1 MKMRMLVTGGAGF
14 IGSNFIRY
22 ELSKHRDVEIFNL
35 DKLTYSGR
43 LENLRDLEKDSRYSF
58 VKGDIQDRTVVEK
71 IVKKGIDVIVNF
83 AAETHVDRS
92 IVEAGAFV
100 LTDVYGTY
108 NLLMAARNQG
118 VNRFIQIS
126 TDEIYGSMEKGSFK
140 ETDSL
145 NPSSPYSASKAGGDL
160 IAKAFHTTYGL
171 DVVISRSSNNF
182 GPYQYPEKL
191 IPKLILRALH
201 DKPLPIYG
209 DGKQVRDWIYVEDN
223 CEAIAMIMR
232 RGESGE
238 IYNVASGNERTNLEV
253 AGLILEA
260 LDKPKN
266 LIQFVPD
273 RPGHDRR
280 YSLDAGKMK
289 RLGWKIKHGFEEA
302 LKKTI
307 GWYAKNEWWWQP
319 LLKDRFVHSDAPWLE
334 L

>member
-1 MKMRMLVTGGAGF
+1 MRMLVTGGAGF
-14 IGSNFIRY
+14 IGSNFIRH
-22 ELSKHRDVEIFNL
+22 ELSTHSDTEIFNL

-43 LENLRDLEKDSRYSF
+43 LENLRDVEKDSRYRF
-58 VKGDIQDRTVVEK
+58 VQGDIQDRTVVEK
-71 IVKKGIDVIVNF
+71 IVEKGIDVIVNF

-108 NLLMAARNQG
+108 NLLVAARNHD
-118 VNRFIQIS
+118 VHRFVQVS
-126 TDEIYGSMEKGSFK
+126 TDEIYGNIEKGSFK
-140 ETDSL
+140 ETDPL

-160 IAKAFHTTYGL
+160 IAKAFHATYGL
-171 DVVISRSSNNF
+171 NVVISRSSNNF

-201 DKPLPIYG
+201 DRPLPLYG
-209 DGKQVRDWIYVEDN
+209 DGRQVRDWIYVEDN
-223 CEAIAMIMR
+223 CEAIDMIMR
-232 RGESGE
+232 RGDSGK

-253 AGLILEA
+253 AEFILKA
-260 LDKPKN
+260 LDKPKS

-280 YSLDAGKMK
+280 YSLDAGKI
-289 RLGWKIKHGFEEA
+289 RGLGWKPKHRFEGA

-307 GWYAKNEWWWQP
+307 EWYTNNKWWWHP
-319 LLKDRFVHSDAPWLE
+319 LLKDGFVQLDTPWMKQ
-334 L
+334 